1 MWLAIGGAQ
10 TGLEQVTT
18 TYALVA
24 QHDRAFIDSF
34 ADLSLVL
41 EAMERH
47 PWIRYAGF
55 PSVMN
60 RQHANLL
67 HCQYGL
73 KSLAAAHSRIPLRRV
88 HSRQR
93 PSAAAGGGNDG
104 GGGGG
109 GGVGGGGGGDDS
121 GGAQAER
128 GFSRD
133 KDSGVSDEDEDSDT
147 VSDGGE
153 HTRGVVL
160 MPLIFWYDSQHIC
173 HVSRY
178 LKIFE

>member
-1 MWLAIGGAQ
+1 MWLATGGAQ

-34 ADLSLVL
+34 GDLSLVL

-47 PWIRYAGF
+47 AWIRYAGF

-93 PSAAAGGGNDG
+93 LSAAAGRGDD
-104 GGGGG
+104 
-109 GGVGGGGGGDDS
+109 GGGGGGDDC
-121 GGAQAER
+121 GGVQAER
-128 GFSRD
+128 EFS
-133 KDSGVSDEDEDSDT
+133 SGKERGAGADADADTEETDRVSDAGGDT
-147 VSDGGE
+147 E
-153 HTRGVVL
+153 GVEL
-160 MPLIFWYDSQHIC
+160 MPLIFWYDSNHVC